1 MGALIDLTNQQFGKL
16 TVLYRAD
23 NKSGKTYWH
32 CKCECGNEVDVRGAS
47 LRNGNTKSCGCLI
60 KNFHTTKEDLTNKIF
75 GDLTVLYRNG
85 TNKQGYALWHC
96 VCSCGKE
103 IDVRGDCLRK
113 GTRKNCGCLN
123 NKKRMI
129 EKINLEGEVFGRLT
143 VLYRNGSKNRN
154 AVWHCRCDCGNEVDV
169 RSDALRNGQTNSCGC
184 LVSKGEEKIR
194 KILEELSISYI
205 QQKTFP
211 ELRGVNNGLLKFDF
225 YLPSENVVIEYQGKQ
240 HYEEVESW
248 NNDLT
253 FENRVEHDQR
263 KRKYCSNNNIK
274 MIEIPYTDFEKIDE
288 EYLIRAVYK

>member
-1 MGALIDLTNQQFGKL
+1 MGALIDLINQQFGKL
-16 TVLYRAD
+16 TFLYRAD
-23 NKSGKTYWH
+23 NKSGKTY
-32 CKCECGNEVDVRGAS
+32 
-47 LRNGNTKSCGCLI
+47 
-60 KNFHTTKEDLTNKIF
+60 
-75 GDLTVLYRNG
+75 
-85 TNKQGYALWHC
+85 
-96 VCSCGKE
+96 
-103 IDVRGDCLRK
+103 
-113 GTRKNCGCLN
+113 
-123 NKKRMI
+123 
-129 EKINLEGEVFGRLT
+129 
-143 VLYRNGSKNRN
+143 
-154 AVWHCRCDCGNEVDV
+154 WHCRCDCGNEVDV